1 MSDANA
7 TPANSENEVP
17 QTESAP
23 PIERASRL
31 HERALA
37 HLQNARKKAID
48 VQVVVVENG
57 KKAAHTTDDFVHEH
71 PWASIGIAAGVG
83 LLAGLLINRD

>member
-7 TPANSENEVP
+7 QPADLGNQIP

-23 PIERASRL
+23 SERVPKL

-37 HLQNARKKAID
+37 RLEGAKQKAAR
-48 VQVVVVENG
+48 VQVVVVDNS
-57 KKAAHTTDDFVHEH
+57 KKAAHATDDFVHEH

-83 LLAGLLINRD
+83 VLIGLLINRD